1 VYGLASGFQTTA
13 EGVHAWAFALSLAT
27 MAITLISYAAFL
39 PSARRLFASP
49 RRRQRN
55 RTIAMAA
62 LLLSM
67 LCFFA
72 AGLAGGAA
80 VSVAMAVAA
89 VLSGFGTAVLLMSFG
104 VSFSICDIATITVS
118 TAISLIVSMGI
129 STVVMLIDQY
139 VPALA
144 TLLCFCLP
152 VAEFLCLQRC
162 SAQLVDGLQFS
173 TSTIPV
179 KNFSFGCMLGIP
191 AFILGLA
198 IGLIRT
204 KCMLSIYE
212 NQVYNDQ
219 ALTFILAGIFACTVI
234 VLAMLTQRQTD
245 FFIFRTMMPVVAIF
259 VGVILTPLS
268 ENTTFSVFCMF
279 FSYLIMEACMWITFA
294 DISQKYRV
302 SAFVVFGFGRGFL
315 ALGTLAIYLITVLG
329 SPLNNILVD
338 DKLFAV
344 ALLALLLIGQSTL
357 PNNQEIRSKLLRGH
371 SCPALMNDAEFEKFF
386 EMPEVELAPG
396 VENMA
401 NVSLAADAADGN
413 VEAPD
418 TQADVDA
425 QKEAAHGQN
434 HTQDDTHMS
443 AQAEANASTV
453 APQNAEGEPTG
464 GVEATEPKATQVTPS
479 PTPAPTPAPAP
490 AKAAAEAAD
499 APEEERLGWFKKKCL
514 AVADAYLLSKRE
526 TEVLFLLA
534 KGHNSAAIQKALFIS
549 AGTANTH
556 MRHVYA
562 KLDVHSQQELISLV
576 ESVEL

>member
-1 VYGLASGFQTTA
+1 
-13 EGVHAWAFALSLAT
+13 
-27 MAITLISYAAFL
+27 
-39 PSARRLFASP
+39 
-49 RRRQRN
+49 
-55 RTIAMAA
+55 
-62 LLLSM
+62 
-67 LCFFA
+67 
-72 AGLAGGAA
+72 
-80 VSVAMAVAA
+80 
-89 VLSGFGTAVLLMSFG
+89 
-104 VSFSICDIATITVS
+104 
-118 TAISLIVSMGI
+118 
-129 STVVMLIDQY
+129 
-139 VPALA
+139 
-144 TLLCFCLP
+144 
-152 VAEFLCLQRC
+152 
-162 SAQLVDGLQFS
+162 
-173 TSTIPV
+173 
-179 KNFSFGCMLGIP
+179 
-191 AFILGLA
+191 
-198 IGLIRT
+198 
-204 KCMLSIYE
+204 
-212 NQVYNDQ
+212 
-219 ALTFILAGIFACTVI
+219 
-234 VLAMLTQRQTD
+234 
-245 FFIFRTMMPVVAIF
+245 
-259 VGVILTPLS
+259 
-268 ENTTFSVFCMF
+268 
-279 FSYLIMEACMWITFA
+279 
-294 DISQKYRV
+294 V

-357 PNNQEIRSKLLRGH
+357 PNNQEIRSKLLRGR

-425 QKEAAHGQN
+425 QKEAAHGKN

-443 AQAEANASTV
+443 APAEANASMV
-453 APQNAEGEPTG
+453 APQKAEGEPAG
-464 GVEATEPKATQVTPS
+464 GVEATEPKVAQVTPS

-490 AKAAAEAAD
+490 AAAEAVD

-576 ESVEL
+576 ESVEI